1 MDEITSK
8 LGYRLVLTSG
18 AFGSAVPPGGALPF
32 HIEFDNEGYASPI
45 NRKRVQLV
53 LWDTSAN
60 TLCAATLDSDVRT
73 WTPGSHAI
81 DATALLPPDIPDG
94 SYELFLNI
102 ADTAESLKTSLDYKI
117 KVANQ
122 ILNQADTGL
131 ISLQWNVD
139 VATSNSSPTAS
150 GSQVDV
156 VCGVSE
162 DILPPLISTIEN
174 GSFETSYGWGAFE
187 NGYDFVTS
195 EAHSGTRSIV
205 AYNHGGAQQ
214 VVSKEIS
221 GGSTVTFGG
230 CSKSVGAS
238 TGLAEDYSIYVDI
251 YYTDGT
257 YLWGQTVN
265 FDGGTTD
272 WVCKSNSFLVPADKT
287 VQQMNVHAL
296 YRSDPL
302 DGTVYYDDVYVFV
315 N

>member
-1 MDEITSK
+1 MGEIS
-8 LGYRLVLTSG
+8 V
-18 AFGSAVPPGGALPF
+18 APP
-32 HIEFDNEGYASPI
+32 
-45 NRKRVQLV
+45 
-53 LWDTSAN
+53 
-60 TLCAATLDSDVRT
+60 
-73 WTPGSHAI
+73 
-81 DATALLPPDIPDG
+81 
-94 SYELFLNI
+94 
-102 ADTAESLKTSLDYKI
+102 
-117 KVANQ
+117 
-122 ILNQADTGL
+122 
-131 ISLQWNVD
+131 
-139 VATSNSSPTAS
+139 
-150 GSQVDV
+150 
-156 VCGVSE
+156 
-162 DILPPLISTIEN
+162 ISTIEN
-174 GSFETSYGWGAFE
+174 GSFETCYGWGAFE

-214 VVSKEIS
+214 VVSKQIS

-302 DGTVYYDDVYVFV
+302 DGTVYYDDVEISVAPPISTIENGSFETCYGWGAFGNGYDFVTSEAHSGTRSIVAYNYGGAQQVVSKEISGGSTVIFGGCSKSVGASTGLAEDYSIYVDIYYTDGTYLWGQTV
-315 N
+315 NFDGGT